1 MEFGFTEEQEK
12 LRQEVHD
19 FLMNELPEDYNP
31 HLFGPE
37 HQDEELINFKQE
49 IHTSVSSST
58 TLSIRC
64 RACTGHAFAHIG
76 TLH

>member
-31 HLFGPE
+31 HLYGPE
-37 HQDEELINFKQE
+37 HQDEELSSAEALGMYTNGE
-49 IHTSVSSST
+49 VVLADVSCSPLSET
-58 TLSIRC
+58 VLLTLVEE
-64 RACTGHAFAHIG
+64 
-76 TLH
+76 